1 MLRDR
6 FTLLY
11 RFLLDPDTN
20 TWVDLTPQVDSRQTS
35 ITQNLCS
42 TAFKSAKDEASFV
55 MPETP
60 LFEADGVTPTPK
72 KKLIDKIMSGDDIL
86 VQINAPGDVD
96 IQWNGED
103 VLWNGEHVQWRGS
116 VRYFTGYADRSSI
129 TLRSY
134 PLPPKLD
141 IKLQDVSVLH
151 LDDKVDYHILLENK
165 KISEIVTALLGY
177 AGYTDIGS
185 LSLDVADDETL
196 EAFVI
201 DKDSAKTYRQYID
214 DLLFEAG
221 GYVLDFNESGQANV
235 VHLKWD
241 GSVAASR
248 DIDNPMNSEGVSMKS
263 AYLKEDGVSVK
274 WASLAW
280 TGPDKIIYNADI
292 QQGVDENGNLTGV
305 KVPMNTFWPDGG
317 ETAPNYFQY
326 QEERLD
332 LPYFQNATKFKNEDV
347 SMIMAKDI
355 WVDMD
360 SMRNNRP
367 YSGWTY
373 VNPVVWPAGNNWYD
387 KYGIPTNPCL
397 WPKKAFYLLYNPQW
411 PVVIPNGTENPKG
424 EGWFTESGGV
434 YTKTNDTTVQPGTT
448 YYLGATYT
456 AVTSPDPLAI
466 PVAEHWYEE
475 SGGIYTI
482 SDDLTVDPNKTY
494 YKATGGDADLLFFTI
509 HGNVLYKYK
518 INVVDMAGSKNPKTY
533 ESAYIY
539 NQAHAERFA
548 QFWWHFLQTSRY
560 QFSWSE
566 PNVHSSLNDVVAVG
580 VKGNNS
586 TQKALIA
593 GKTSRWINDNVE
605 IISYTAVGIDTY
617 TPASLVPISVV
628 PSSTK
633 TQIQP
638 VSNAIVAD
646 LHTAAVKTLAEWQE
660 YVGLLSTWGVD
671 NVSDFTVGDTAIING
686 TISDM
691 GNLPITLYISVS
703 AVDSVGQTISGTGI
717 KIEYVPLAN
726 NWDFDIEQTSAVRND
741 RLVWDPLDTDSY
753 TDIHLTSK
761 QSGIGVLEY
770 WECTGTKSSD
780 NQIWLTQFVGPGTK
794 TTTGDTPILRIYK
807 QESLPEITITMK
819 SSDNAYSV
827 TKKITIVNETEYDHD
842 FAVWE
847 PTDDGTNIYLLPDH
861 FTVSG
866 IDYDIIKGDYFVA
879 KVSFAPYSSGTA
891 VVSPS
896 GDPSAQGWYERKG
909 NGTGAKPYY
918 WQKTTDTSV
927 VLGKTYGT
935 IGTGNQKFEAGY
947 AYMYSGSSWD
957 GFDITDEASAKK
969 ASNLLNDLVTGN
981 VQIPESSSNF
991 SMWTWAKNFAAQY
1004 AIINNLFSQAITILS
1019 GGHIKSENYAEGKEG
1034 AVCEITDSEF
1044 GNGGVTAS
1052 VNESTFISR
1061 VGSGSYGVYKFVCET
1076 SGTSGT
1082 WRLYKDSVSQT
1093 TMTYSAMVSNYGVSA
1108 SYDFPDI
1115 SSFVDDFIEV
1125 TYKYQTIP
1133 GKGFYLGADG
1143 TFVCNNAT
1151 ANALTIKGDSTFQ
1164 GKFDCTAIKTSI
1176 SNPSVSNTA
1185 TASTINSNQAQNL
1198 RSAILALGTY
1208 TDNTKYPCRIQNV
1221 SSSIAYVSVKYSVE
1235 GGGFGVTIYTWAVTF
1250 YDSGFNPVDIAS
1262 VLSCTRTSTPSTSN
1276 EYSYGIYRRSGSGS
1290 DKYCYAN
1297 SSFTIEFLAGGNTL
1311 TLDIPSSGSGLSHGQ
1326 LFFGP
1331 VTSVGGVQCYPLY
1344 MKS

>member
-35 ITQNLCS
+35 ITQNLCT

-116 VRYFTGYADRSSI
+116 VRYFTGYVDRSSI

-221 GYVLDFNESGQANV
+221 GYVLDFNEFGQANV

-248 DIDNPMNSEGVSMKS
+248 NIDNPMNSEGVSMKS

-360 SMRNNRP
+360 SMRNKRP

-411 PVVIPNGTENPKG
+411 PVVTPNGTENPKG

-456 AVTSPDPLAI
+456 AVVSPDPLAI

-533 ESAYIY
+533 ESTYIY

-586 TQKALIA
+586 MQKALIA

-605 IISYTAVGIDTY
+605 VISYTAVGIDTY

-633 TQIQP
+633 TQVQP

-646 LHTAAVKTLAEWQE
+646 LHTAAVKTLAEWQD

-691 GNLPITLYISVS
+691 DNLPITLYISVS
-703 AVDSVGQTISGTGI
+703 EVDSVGQTISGTGI
-717 KIEYVPLAN
+717 KIEYVPIVKT
-726 NWDFDIEQTSAVRND
+726 WDFEMSQNSATTDRRLSYGSTEPYTFTKIRLTAIKTGND
-741 RLVWDPLDTDSY
+741 SILPKWS
-753 TDIHLTSK
+753 
-761 QSGIGVLEY
+761 
-770 WECTGTKSSD
+770 CTGTKAFF
-780 NQIWLTQFVGPGTK
+780 NNPGTQ
-794 TTTGDTPILRIYK
+794 TDSGDTADLIIPK
-807 QESLPEITITMK
+807 DETNSLVQVTMTDYYNPGTPTITK
-819 SSDNAYSV
+819 GIA
-827 TKKITIVNETEYDHD
+827 IVDQTEYNHD
-842 FAVWE
+842 FGAWT
-847 PTDDGTNIYLLPDH
+847 PTDDGTNVYILPDH
-861 FTVSG
+861 ITKGAQV
-866 IDYDIIKGDYFVA
+866 YDVLDGDFFISKGF
-879 KVSFAPYSSGTA
+879 STSGTA
-891 VVSPS
+891 IVSPS
-896 GDPSAQGWYERKG
+896 GNPHENGYYERG
-909 NGTGAKPYY
+909 GAGTLQRPYY
-918 WQKTTDTSV
+918 YFLSADTSV
-927 VLGKTYGT
+927 DGGKTYYTPAGT
-935 IGTGNQKFEAGY
+935 DYPEGVPYILESGPSWNEMTVSQDNASRLLQCMGNVMNSGIAVPSETAIWGWFQNLVAQNGIIQNLFTHNITVLDDGCIHSDYYNDDGTLNLAASISTDSATGVVTLHEEEWFSAVGNIAGTFEWWVEVQHGGVRYFHAETGNPLQGGY
-947 AYMYSGSSWD
+947 YNDLEQYGIYVDNDRDFNDDDYITVTVVSAIGSSV
-957 GFDITDEASAKK
+957 GF
-969 ASNLLNDLVTGN
+969 
-981 VQIPESSSNF
+981 
-991 SMWTWAKNFAAQY
+991 W
-1004 AIINNLFSQAITILS
+1004 
-1019 GGHIKSENYAEGKEG
+1019 
-1034 AVCEITDSEF
+1034 
-1044 GNGGVTAS
+1044 
-1052 VNESTFISR
+1052 
-1061 VGSGSYGVYKFVCET
+1061 
-1076 SGTSGT
+1076 
-1082 WRLYKDSVSQT
+1082 
-1093 TMTYSAMVSNYGVSA
+1093 
-1108 SYDFPDI
+1108 
-1115 SSFVDDFIEV
+1115 
-1125 TYKYQTIP
+1125 
-1133 GKGFYLGADG
+1133 LGADG
-1143 TFVCNNAT
+1143 TMKCTNGYFNGQFDCDVIKTEVVSATVTGTYSAASSTSQAKNLINAFPTGVKPEYPANIPGAADTWSDYLTVQMTTPKGTSSNIAYVRLHRKRTSNILFDLVHFYDSARNELDAKDYFTITGNAT
-1151 ANALTIKGDSTFQ
+1151 AQKYLMTR
-1164 GKFDCTAIKTSI
+1164 TANGT
-1176 SNPSVSNTA
+1176 VDYYLYA
-1185 TASTINSNQAQNL
+1185 TT
-1198 RSAILALGTY
+1198 T
-1208 TDNTKYPCRIQNV
+1208 
-1221 SSSIAYVSVKYSVE
+1221 
-1235 GGGFGVTIYTWAVTF
+1235 VTIETTQ
-1250 YDSGFNPVDIAS
+1250 
-1262 VLSCTRTSTPSTSN
+1262 
-1276 EYSYGIYRRSGSGS
+1276 
-1290 DKYCYAN
+1290 
-1297 SSFTIEFLAGGNTL
+1297 GGNRL
-1311 TLDIPSSGSGLSHGQ
+1311 TVNIPNDPSGLSSGQ
-1326 LFFGP
+1326 LFKGSATTILG
-1331 VTSVGGVQCYPLY
+1331 VTCYPVY
-1344 MKS
+1344 VVG